1 MRERVRESER
11 EKERKQT
18 SNMHIYMK
26 KIYIYIYIYT
36 YIFKHTPY
44 DISIQPYYSMILVLM
59 VTKNESTYSV
69 CISHHK
75 HEKCIAGTNL

>member
-18 SNMHIYMK
+18 SNMHIYE
-26 KIYIYIYIYT
+26 KIYIYIYIYI

>member
-1 MRERVRESER
+1 MRERVRERKR
-11 EKERKQT
+11 ENK
-18 SNMHIYMK
+18 HLICIYMK
-26 KIYIYIYIYT
+26 KIYIHIYI